1 MELIGLRWTIK
12 VLRGN
17 FSAKID
23 EKGRL
28 KVPTLF
34 KTAIQD
40 RYGTQLFVTSVT
52 GDFVRLYPIPVWED
66 LERRLAQVPSALPA
80 RNKFFNRV
88 NYFGQPGELDKQGRV
103 SIHPRLRDSAA
114 MVGEVDVFG
123 QYDHLDVWNHERFAT
138 RLNGE
143 PFTNDDAQ
151 ALSEFGI

>member
-1 MELIGLRWTIK
+1 MELIGFSWTNR

-28 KVPTLF
+28 KIPTLF
-34 KTAIQD
+34 KTAIED

-52 GDFVRLYPIPVWED
+52 GDSVRLYPIPVWEE
-66 LERRLAQVPSALPA
+66 LERRIVQAPSALPA
-80 RNKFFNRV
+80 RNKFLSRV

-123 QYDHLDVWNHERFAT
+123 QVNHLVVWNHDRFAT
-138 RLNGE
+138 RLDGE
-143 PFTNDDAQ
+143 PFTDDDAQ